1 MESRKKPRSNPRPIV
16 VRTVTALKRAV
27 AGLRGADETLAL
39 VPTMGALHDGH
50 MALVTRASRRCDH
63 VAVSI
68 FVNPTQ
74 FSPNEDLSSY
84 PRTFDADMER
94 LTRAGVA
101 LVWAP
106 TPQEMY
112 PHGFA
117 TMIVPE
123 GAATAGLEDKFR
135 PTHFAGVATVVA
147 KLFNQVTPNAAFFG
161 EKDFQQLKM
170 LSQLVRDLDMPV
182 KVLGVPIVRE
192 QDGLARSS
200 RNVYLSP
207 SERKVAPVLH
217 QVLSK
222 IASDLAE
229 GRGCDDAS
237 GSGRFKLEAAGFRVA
252 MLSQPDWRS
261 CEPWRQFGKPR
272 LFFAVSAGNM
282 DSLINHY
289 TANKKVRNDD
299 AYSPGGRIGLR
310 VYQVADSFSL
320 TEIELTVSASP
331 KCELTRAGQARIQFL
346 SHVEKLPQN

>member
-1 MESRKKPRSNPRPIV
+1 MFATEEKTMESRKKPRSNPRPIV

-147 KLFNQVTPNAAFFG
+147 KLFNQVTPDAAFFG

-170 LSQLVRDLDMPV
+170 LSQLVLDLDMPV

-192 QDGLARSS
+192 KDGLARSS

-207 SERKVAPVLH
+207 QERAAAPALHQALRDAARQIADGTSLDAALKNARQIIETAGFVIDYVEARHAETLAPVHGTQDGPLRLL
-217 QVLSK
+217 V
-222 IASDLAE
+222 
-229 GRGCDDAS
+229 
-237 GSGRFKLEAAGFRVA
+237 AA
-252 MLSQPDWRS
+252 
-261 CEPWRQFGKPR
+261 
-272 LFFAVSAGNM
+272 
-282 DSLINHY
+282 
-289 TANKKVRNDD
+289 
-299 AYSPGGRIGLR
+299 RIG
-310 VYQVADSFSL
+310 
-320 TEIELTVSASP
+320 
-331 KCELTRAGQARIQFL
+331 KTRLIDNLA
-346 SHVEKLPQN
+346 V